1 MSFGPIIDELIESLR
16 VLPGVGNKSAQRM
29 ALSLLEGSRRGGD
42 RLSKALSNAV
52 ENVALC
58 QSCQTYSETDVCVL
72 CSNAERDPSV
82 ICVVESPADLLAI
95 EQSHHFKGL
104 YFVLSGSL
112 SPLDGRGPN
121 EIGIP
126 KLLKRVEELGVKEI
140 ILATNPTIEGEA
152 TAHYIA
158 EILSSKH
165 ILLTRLAH
173 GIPLGGSLGY
183 VDVGTLSHAF
193 AGRKPL
199 VSEQ

>member
-42 RLSKALSNAV
+42 RLSKALASAV
-52 ENVALC
+52 ENIALC
-58 QSCQTYSETDVCVL
+58 QSCQTYSETEECVL
-72 CSNAERDPSV
+72 CRNSDRDSSV

-121 EIGIP
+121 DIGIP
-126 KLLKRVEELGVKEI
+126 KLLKRTDTLKVKEI

-158 EILSSKH
+158 EILAGRD

-193 AGRKPL
+193 SGRKPL
-199 VSEQ
+199 TPEQ

>member
-1 MSFGPIIDELIESLR
+1 MSFGPIIDELIDSLR

-42 RLSKALSNAV
+42 RLSKALANAV
-52 ENVALC
+52 ENIARC
-58 QSCQTYSETDVCVL
+58 QSCQTYSETEECVL
-72 CSNAERDPSV
+72 CSSSDRDPNV

-126 KLLKRVEELGVKEI
+126 KLLTRTEELSVKEI

-158 EILSSKH
+158 EILAGQN

-193 AGRKPL
+193 SGRQPL
-199 VSEQ
+199 IPEQ